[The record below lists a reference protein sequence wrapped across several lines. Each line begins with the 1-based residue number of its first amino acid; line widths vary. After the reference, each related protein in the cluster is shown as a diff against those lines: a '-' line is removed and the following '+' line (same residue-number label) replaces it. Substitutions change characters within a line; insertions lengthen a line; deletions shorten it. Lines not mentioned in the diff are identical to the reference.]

1 LGSVGPI
8 SPLQDLAAQAALGIT
23 SVERNGHHY
32 FTGLRQFPAAL
43 QEHARRHHPDL
54 YVPMDDGVPRLDLR
68 CGELRVGSL
77 NAAPFGVPGEP
88 DLTAIPAETV
98 V

>member
-1 LGSVGPI
+1 
-8 SPLQDLAAQAALGIT
+8 
-23 SVERNGHHY
+23 
-32 FTGLRQFPAAL
+32 
-43 QEHARRHHPDL
+43 
-54 YVPMDDGVPRLDLR
+54 MDDGVPRLDLR